1 MRLVPI
7 REIKVPRRF
16 RRDLGDIQALA
27 ESIKE
32 VGLIHPVVINSR
44 NELVAGYRRLEAA
57 KLLGWEKI
65 PAVRLN
71 IDPIQ
76 GVYHEN
82 LVRKD
87 LTVRERLALAEALE
101 GIEREKARQRKEQ
114 APGKP
119 RGKKKVSPGNLPG
132 EKGRALDRVA
142 KAVGWS
148 RHTYEK
154 AKAVAQAAEEN
165 PEKYGDLLEV
175 MEEVSVESAYNELV
189 RRRDIERR
197 IQAAPKVV
205 DGLILGDALEEVPK
219 LPDESI
225 DLLLTDPPYGE
236 AVARSG
242 SRRRLVRVR
251 GWEQNPQPD
260 AFELI
265 DKVLAKAEPKLKPGA
280 HVYIFTNWRSWGRLQ
295 EIAEKYF
302 RVRNCLIAPHP
313 VSLGGMGDSA
323 YRKSYTMILFATK
336 GEGRKLLRPNQ
347 PDILPF
353 VRPKIKHHPAE
364 KSVEILR
371 YLIENSTVE
380 GEVVLDPFCGSG
392 STLVA
397 AKETGRR
404 YIGIEK
410 DPRWYEVARGRLGG

>member
-7 REIKVPRRF
+7 REIKVTRRF
-16 RRDLGDIQALA
+16 RKDLGDIQALA

-57 KLLGWEKI
+57 KLLGWERI
-65 PAVRLN
+65 PAVRMD

-82 LVRKD
+82 LFRKD
-87 LTVRERLALAEALE
+87 LTVRERLAIADALE
-101 GIEREKARQRKEQ
+101 PVEREKARGRLKTHTK
-114 APGKP
+114 AGYGK
-119 RGKKKVSPGNLPG
+119 LPEA
-132 EKGRALDRVA
+132 EKGAATERVA

-148 RHTYEK
+148 RRTYEK

-175 MEEVSVESAYNELV
+175 MEEVSVESAYNELM

-236 AVARSG
+236 IVARSG
-242 SRRRLVRVR
+242 CRRRLIKAR
-251 GWEQNPQPD
+251 GWEQDLQPD

-265 DKVLAKAEPKLKPGA
+265 DKVLARAEPKLKPGA

-302 RVRNCLIAPHP
+302 VVRNCLIAPHP
-313 VSLGGMGDSA
+313 VSFGGIGDSA

-336 GEGRKLLRPNQ
+336 GEGRKLLRPSQ

-364 KSVEILR
+364 KSVELLK